1 MSVTITRV
9 NKAIRHS
16 LTVESTQSNPF
27 MRRTFHQLFS
37 EETFVGVLLYRA
49 SLESRN
55 NVPYCTPPLPVSVY
69 PIPSTLP
76 PALDLHPNRCG
87 RAAVS
92 QQETLMR
99 CTTELALTTIPPS
112 VLFPFASLSTSPHC
126 AQLLTYRA
134 GDPHSTHC
142 CTHVHLQTGGREY
155 WEDKEIG
162 MRGRNNNCNNCQLLL
177 TK

>member
-27 MRRTFHQLFS
+27 MRLTFHQLFS

-112 VLFPFASLSTSPHC
+112 VLFPFASLSHFTTLCTAAYLQSWGSPLHS
-126 AQLLTYRA
+126 LLHTRPPS
-134 GDPHSTHC
+134 DWWKII
-142 CTHVHLQTGGREY
+142 LGR
-155 WEDKEIG
+155 
-162 MRGRNNNCNNCQLLL
+162 
-177 TK
+177 

>member
-27 MRRTFHQLFS
+27 MRLTFHQLFS

-112 VLFPFASLSTSPHC
+112 VLFPFCLPFPLHHIVHSCLPTELGIPTPLTAAHTSTFRLVEENIGKIKRQ
-126 AQLLTYRA
+126 A
-134 GDPHSTHC
+134 
-142 CTHVHLQTGGREY
+142 RE
-155 WEDKEIG
+155 
-162 MRGRNNNCNNCQLLL
+162 
-177 TK
+177 